1 MKSDS
6 KIYRFFFGRR
16 GETRMLFSVIL
27 LILVPFLIAGLYF
40 QNRKYSALS
49 ANPEFTS
56 TAISNIDT
64 ESHYWPGLDWDYNHI
79 LSFDLD
85 GASWKDIINTIQKLL
100 DKRPRSWLRNDFNI
114 CCGLLHRSASVR
126 WCRIH
131 CRWFFKDVKTAC
143 WEEITY
149 IWHFGEWF

>member
-64 ESHYWPGLDWDYNHI
+64 ESHY
-79 LSFDLD
+79 
-85 GASWKDIINTIQKLL
+85 
-100 DKRPRSWLRNDFNI
+100 
-114 CCGLLHRSASVR
+114 
-126 WCRIH
+126 
-131 CRWFFKDVKTAC
+131 
-143 WEEITY
+143 
-149 IWHFGEWF
+149 